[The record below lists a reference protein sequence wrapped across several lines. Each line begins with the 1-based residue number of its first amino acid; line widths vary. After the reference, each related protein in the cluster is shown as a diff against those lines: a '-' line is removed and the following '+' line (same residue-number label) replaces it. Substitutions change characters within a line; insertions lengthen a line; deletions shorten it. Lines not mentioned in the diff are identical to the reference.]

1 MALPTY
7 LELVNDI
14 LIRMREP
21 VVTTVQENVL
31 SKLVGKLVND
41 AKRQVEDSYNW
52 NALTATLTVVTEANT
67 FNYGLTGVGQ
77 RFKVIDVYNF
87 TGKKQMKP
95 ASTAVL
101 NSMFLSN
108 GDTPETGSPDYYNF
122 NGVTAAGDTQVD
134 MFPVPVGTETI
145 FFNLYVPQDKLSADT
160 DTMLVP
166 EEPVLL
172 GAFARALVERGE
184 DGGLQSSEAYGL
196 YKSSLADAIAIES
209 SRYVEEETWEAV

>member
-21 VVTTVQENVL
+21 EVSTVNENTL

-41 AKRQVEDSYNW
+41 AKRQVEDAYAW
-52 NALTATLTVVTEANT
+52 NSLTDTLMIETLANT
-67 FNYGLTGVGQ
+67 YGYVLNGSGT
-77 RFKVIDVYNF
+77 RFKVIDAQDITNKSQINALTTKMMSQYL
-87 TGKKQMKP
+87 
-95 ASTAVL
+95 L
-101 NSMFLSN
+101 NNMN
-108 GDTPETGSPDYYNF
+108 PGNPMYYNF
-122 NGVTAAGDTQVD
+122 NGVHTTGDTKVD
-134 MFPVPVGTETI
+134 FYPVPHAGLTLY
-145 FFNLYVPQDKLSADT
+145 FNLYIPQAELTGDADT
-160 DTMLVP
+160 LLAP
-166 EEPVLL
+166 KEPVVL

-184 DGGLQSSEAYGL
+184 DGGLNSTEAFGL

>member
-21 VVTTVQENVL
+21 TVTTVQENIL

-41 AKRQVEDSYNW
+41 AKRQVEDAYSW
-52 NALTATLTVVTEANT
+52 NALTATLTAVTEANT

-77 RFKVIDVYNF
+77 RFKVIDVYNQ

-101 NSMFLSN
+101 NNMFLSA
-108 GDTPETGSPDYYNF
+108 GDVPETGSPDYYNF

-134 MFPVPVGTETI
+134 VYPVPTGAETI

-184 DGGLQSSEAYGL
+184 DGGLNSTEAFGL

>member
-21 VVTTVQENVL
+21 EVSTVNENTL

-41 AKRQVEDSYNW
+41 AKRQVEDAYAW
-52 NALTATLTVVTEANT
+52 NSLTDTLMIETLANT
-67 FNYGLTGVGQ
+67 YGYVLNGSGT
-77 RFKVIDVYNF
+77 RFKVIDAQDITN
-87 TGKKQMKP
+87 KSQIN
-95 ASTAVL
+95 AVTTKMMSQSLL
-101 NSMFLSN
+101 NNINPGNPM
-108 GDTPETGSPDYYNF
+108 YYNF
-122 NGVTAAGDTQVD
+122 NGVHTTGDTKVD
-134 MFPVPVGTETI
+134 FYPVPNAGLTLY
-145 FFNLYVPQDKLSADT
+145 FNLYIPQAELTGDADT
-160 DTMLVP
+160 LLAP
-166 EEPVLL
+166 KEPVVL

-184 DGGLQSSEAYGL
+184 DGGLNSTEAFGL